1 MALNAV
7 LTEITVPASG
17 DLSANQHTF
26 AKIASD
32 GQIERAGAGENAI
45 GVQQNDPAAEN
56 RDTVV
61 AVMGVSKVKL
71 GATVAVG
78 AKVMS
83 DATGRAITATATN
96 HVLGVCVLGGAV
108 NEIGEVLLQTPGS
121 ILA

>member
-7 LTEITVPASG
+7 LTEITFPSSG
-17 DLSANQHTF
+17 DLSAGQHKLI
-26 AKIASD
+26 KIASD
-32 GQIERAGAGENAI
+32 GQVELCGAGENSI
-45 GVQQNDPAAEN
+45 GVLQNDPAAEN
-56 RDTVV
+56 RPAVV
-61 AVMGVSKVKL
+61 AVAGVSKVIL

-78 AKVMS
+78 AKIMS
-83 DATGRAITATATN
+83 DASARAITATATN